1 METIYCLSSKETK
14 KLQLTNFEMFEQSRS
29 YAFKSARLCESTR
42 YTVEHNLDL
51 ASRIKLCVLVNEYSL
66 VTKIITDLFTT
77 QIFNYYFISFVYGT
91 LLYKYKFLHKR

>member
-1 METIYCLSSKETK
+1 ML
-14 KLQLTNFEMFEQSRS
+14 EQSRT

-51 ASRIKLCVLVNEYSL
+51 ASRIKLCVPVNAYSL

-77 QIFNYYFISFVYGT
+77 QIFNYHFIILFRLYMGHYY
-91 LLYKYKFLHKR
+91 LLK